1 MSWRGATVGLLC
13 LLAVGAAGC
22 GSAGPA
28 ATTTVRHA
36 APYAQLK
43 TCLRRKGYAV
53 TPESAA
59 DLRTAPRRFEFTAV
73 WNLLNMSRIALA
85 LTFSRDTGGA
95 ERASAWT
102 RHENAKL
109 GRGAVLAPVV
119 RFGRIDV
126 LWTATPGAHDLKD
139 IYGCIRAQA

>member
-1 MSWRGATVGLLC
+1 MIALAS
-13 LLAVGAAGC
+13 LLALSAAGC
-22 GSAGPA
+22 GSSSPQ

-43 TCLRRKGYAV
+43 TCLRGKGYAV

-59 DLRTAPRRFEFTAV
+59 DVRTAPRRFEFTAV
-73 WNLLNMSRIALA
+73 WNLLDISRVALA

-95 ERASAWT
+95 EQASVWT
-102 RHENAKL
+102 RNENAKL
-109 GRGAVLAPVV
+109 GRGAVHAPVV
-119 RFGRIDV
+119 RFGLIDV
-126 LWTATPGAHDLKD
+126 LWTTTPGSHDLKA